1 MKVNAAIAEI
11 LKREGVEYLCCYP
24 RNGLIEA
31 AAEAGIRPILVRQE
45 RTGVHMA
52 DAVGRMS
59 CGDKVGVFAMQQG
72 PGTENAFGG
81 VAQAYAEGVPLVVIP
96 AGHPRAQSGV
106 KPNFS
111 ATANFRNVTK
121 SVEQIT
127 VPQMVPDAMR
137 RAFTQAKNGR
147 PGPTMVEVPVDL
159 WEADIPDPLVYEKT
173 PRYRVAP
180 DPKDIASVAD
190 ALVAAQRPVIFAGQ
204 GIHYAKAWKQ
214 LQTLAEILEAPVGT
228 SNPGKSA
235 FDETHPLALGAGST
249 THSKQFYVMLQKA
262 DLIFGA
268 GCSWTATPFN
278 MQMPKGKKMVHLTLD
293 PADINKDIAANL
305 ALVGDAGLALDA
317 LLAELSDRL
326 RGKPRGRLA
335 AITAKIRGLK
345 EEWLGHWMPHLTSNS
360 APLSPYRVIW
370 DLLHTVDVP
379 NTIVTH
385 DSGSPRDQL
394 VPFWQSKTPRSYIGW
409 GKSTQ
414 LGYGLGLAIGAK
426 LAAPEKL
433 CINVWGDAAIGF
445 TGMDIETAVR
455 AKLPILSILMNN
467 YVMAAELNVM
477 KFSTEK
483 FGSTDISGNYADF
496 AKSLGA
502 YGERVTEPG
511 AIIPAIKRAVAKT
524 KEGTPALLEFMTERQ
539 SPRSSE
545 A

>member
-1 MKVNAAIAEI
+1 MKVSAAIAQI
-11 LKREGVEYLCCYP
+11 LRREGVDTLLCYP

-52 DAVGRMS
+52 DALGRVT
-59 CGDKVGVFAMQQG
+59 CGDRVGVFAMQQG

-81 VAQAYAEGVPLVVIP
+81 VAQAFAESVPLVVIP
-96 AGHPRAQSGV
+96 AGHPRAQAGV

-111 ATANFRNVTK
+111 AQLNFRHVTK
-121 SVEQIT
+121 SVEQVT
-127 VPQMVPDAMR
+127 VPSALPDIMR

-159 WEADIPDPLVYEKT
+159 WNEEVPEPLVYEKT
-173 PRYRVAP
+173 PRLRVGP
-180 DPKDIASVAD
+180 DPKDVSAVAA
-190 ALVAAQRPVIFAGQ
+190 ALVAAERPVIFAGQ
-204 GIHYAKAWKQ
+204 GVHYAKAWTQ
-214 LQTLAEILEAPVGT
+214 LQTLAELLEAPVGT

-249 THSKQFYVMLQKA
+249 THSRQFHRMLHNA
-262 DLIFGA
+262 DLVFGV

-293 PADINKDIAANL
+293 PTDINKDIAAHL
-305 ALVGDAGLALDA
+305 ALVGDAALALEA
-317 LLAELSDRL
+317 LIAEVRDRL
-326 RGKPRGRLA
+326 KGKPRGRLA
-335 AITAKIRGLK
+335 KVTGEIRSLK
-345 EEWLGHWMPHLTSNS
+345 EEWLGQWMPHLTSN
-360 APLSPYRVIW
+360 ATPLSPYRVIW
-370 DLLHTVDVP
+370 DLMHTVDVA

-394 VPFWQSKTPRSYIGW
+394 VPFWECTTPRSYLGW

-414 LGYGLGLAIGAK
+414 LGYGLGLAMGAK

-455 AKLPILSILMNN
+455 ARLPILSILFNN
-467 YVMAAELNVM
+467 FVMAAELNVM

-483 FGSTDISGNYADF
+483 FRSTDIGGNYADF
-496 AKSLGA
+496 AKALGA
-502 YGERVTEPG
+502 WAERVTEPQ
-511 AIIPAIKRAVAKT
+511 AIVPAIKRAVEKT
-524 KEGTPALLEFMTERQ
+524 KEGVPALLEFITERQ
-539 SPRSSE
+539 SPRSAE
-545 A
+545 G

>member
-1 MKVNAAIAEI
+1 MKVSAAIAQI
-11 LKREGVEYLCCYP
+11 LRREGVDTLLCYP

-52 DAVGRMS
+52 DALGRVT
-59 CGDKVGVFAMQQG
+59 CGDRVGVFAMQQG

-81 VAQAYAEGVPLVVIP
+81 VAQAFAESVPLVVIP
-96 AGHPRAQSGV
+96 AGHPRAQAGV

-111 ATANFRNVTK
+111 AQLNFRHVTK
-121 SVEQIT
+121 SVEQVT
-127 VPQMVPDAMR
+127 VPSALPDIMR

-159 WEADIPDPLVYEKT
+159 WNEEVPEPLVYEKT
-173 PRYRVAP
+173 PRLRVGP
-180 DPKDIASVAD
+180 DPKDVSAVAA
-190 ALVAAQRPVIFAGQ
+190 ALVAAERPVIFAGQ
-204 GIHYAKAWKQ
+204 GVHYAKAWTQ
-214 LQTLAEILEAPVGT
+214 LQTLAELLEAPVGT

-249 THSKQFYVMLQKA
+249 THSRQFHRMLHNA
-262 DLIFGA
+262 DLVFGV

-293 PADINKDIAANL
+293 PTDINKDIAAHL
-305 ALVGDAGLALDA
+305 ALVGDAALALEA
-317 LLAELSDRL
+317 LIAEVRDRL
-326 RGKPRGRLA
+326 KGKPRGRLA
-335 AITAKIRGLK
+335 KVTGEIRSLK
-345 EEWLGHWMPHLTSNS
+345 EEWLGQWMPHLTSN
-360 APLSPYRVIW
+360 ATPLSPYRVIW
-370 DLLHTVDVP
+370 DLMHTVDVA

-394 VPFWQSKTPRSYIGW
+394 VPFWECTTPRSYLGW

-414 LGYGLGLAIGAK
+414 LGYGLGLAMGAK

-455 AKLPILSILMNN
+455 ARLPILSILFNN
-467 YVMAAELNVM
+467 FVMAAELNVM

-483 FGSTDISGNYADF
+483 FRSTDIGGNYADF
-496 AKSLGA
+496 AKALGA
-502 YGERVTEPG
+502 WGERVTEPQ
-511 AIIPAIKRAVAKT
+511 AIVPAIKRAVEKT
-524 KEGTPALLEFMTERQ
+524 KEGVPALLEFITERQ
-539 SPRSSE
+539 SPRSAE
-545 A
+545 G